1 MAETLV
7 LLVLLAA
14 LVYGLQRNHHPH
26 PGNTLAGT
34 TDFDVRDPTRT
45 HPILS
50 P

>member
-7 LLVLLAA
+7 LLILLAV
-14 LVYGLQRNHHPH
+14 LVYGLQRNHHPR
-26 PGNTLAGT
+26 PGNTLAGAA
-34 TDFDVRDPTRT
+34 DFDVRDATRT

>member
-1 MAETLV
+1 MTVTLF

-14 LVYGLQRNHHPH
+14 LVYGLQRNHRVQ
-26 PGNTLAGT
+26 PGSKLAGS
-34 TDFDVRDPTRT
+34 TDFDARDTTRT